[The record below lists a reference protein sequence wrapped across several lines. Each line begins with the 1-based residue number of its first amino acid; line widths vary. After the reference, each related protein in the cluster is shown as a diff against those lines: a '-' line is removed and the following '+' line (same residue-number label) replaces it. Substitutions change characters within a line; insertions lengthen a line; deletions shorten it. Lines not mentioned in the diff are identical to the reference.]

1 MLRSLC
7 SRGGLLVARWVL
19 VVPDGREEDIFEVL
33 VHDAQAR
40 RLRAL
45 DRACDAV
52 SAAGHV
58 HAQKPAL
65 PGDSAYVRV
74 GIETADRRHGAI
86 ERRFDDLLV
95 RAQLLDVALQH
106 RFTVMHDSDMVGG
119 TLYLADLMRGEEDGR
134 ATGGRVDHEI
144 QDVALV
150 HRVEPSRR
158 LVEHERLG
166 PDGKREGQRKR
177 ALLTLRQLLDTL
189 ACIEAEK
196 LDQML
201 RDGRIVRAKGAPGEL

>member
-33 VHDAQAR
+33 VHDAQA
-40 RLRAL
+40 
-45 DRACDAV
+45 
-52 SAAGHV
+52 
-58 HAQKPAL
+58 
-65 PGDSAYVRV
+65 
-74 GIETADRRHGAI
+74 RRHGAI